1 MNTAAQSS
9 QDSADSATERF
20 RYGFLKGNP
29 QFLMAYSQL
38 LTQYGGPR
46 RFAQGVGC
54 HAQRRQTAIDGG
66 HNADK
71 PECLGRTGGRF
82 GHDTISLVE
91 DGFRIQTRRRI
102 SSRRSSISQSTRY

>member
-1 MNTAAQSS
+1 MRNVKIDIAS
-9 QDSADSATERF
+9 D
-20 RYGFLKGNP
+20 
-29 QFLMAYSQL
+29 
-38 LTQYGGPR
+38 
-46 RFAQGVGC
+46 C

-102 SSRRSSISQSTRY
+102 SSRRSSISQSTRYRVPVGPLKGQNSRSEVGKPIARELTRARSATVQIHIERTL